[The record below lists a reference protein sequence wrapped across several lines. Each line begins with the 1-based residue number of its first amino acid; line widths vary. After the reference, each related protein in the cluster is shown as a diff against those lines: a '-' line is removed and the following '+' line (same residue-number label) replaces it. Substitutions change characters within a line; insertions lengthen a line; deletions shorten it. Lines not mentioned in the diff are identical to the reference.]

1 MIPPVPA
8 GVEVSS
14 RARFAWACVAGG
26 VAAAAVFAWV
36 VFGGRAD
43 ALRAEPLSAFYDA
56 QARSLLHGHWDTPAP
71 PLSFERFTVDGKYF
85 TYFGPWPAVLRM
97 PVIAFTEEFDGRLSR
112 VSMLLAFAVLLAF
125 AARVA
130 WQARAVVRGDAP
142 LGWRSL
148 LAGGGFVFVAGCGS
162 TALFLGSRGF
172 VYHEAILWAVAWSLA
187 GFSFVVSY
195 LLSGRGW
202 SLVGASIAATLAML
216 SRPSVALGPV
226 FALGL
231 LLAARAVQRLWR
243 WWHRPRA
250 SVQTDAARSIWLA
263 RWLGVSEEA
272 ASGSTWHVALATA
285 VPLVGYAYVNYAKF
299 GTLFSVPIDK
309 QDILLRLPERRAA
322 LAATGNSLF
331 GFDYIPTNLV
341 QYLRP
346 DAIGF
351 RGTFPWVTFASAP
364 HVFANAK
371 FENIEPS
378 ASTTVTSIFLVALA
392 VLGAI
397 AALRGVRAR
406 RVDEDHTTVADAPS
420 AAVFRVPLLAGAA
433 AAVSTIAIAD
443 LFERYQGD
451 FVPVL
456 VVGAAVGLG
465 WLAVLLQ
472 RSTRGIRRLV
482 VGALVVAA
490 AWSCW
495 ATFSLTV
502 IYQRE
507 YSAFQDTAVRAGFVD
522 FQLDVNDALGV
533 GPPSVR
539 RGDALPVIKS
549 PVIRRTNAPHGQ
561 LFVVGDCRALYVASG
576 RSWETVEEP
585 APGAR
590 RWRVRFESAPRGSR
604 QPLWSAGTGPYQILW
619 ARWVD
624 DEHVA
629 FEYEW
634 TGDPSSSTEGSATL
648 HVEPGRTYDLDVLL
662 DPPHIEVK
670 HDDDV
675 LFRSSEESNDSDR
688 PATLGRQPDAAQ
700 GPTEFSGTIRPVSTT
715 PICDRLTR

>member
-14 RARFAWACVAGG
+14 RARFTWACLAGG
-26 VAAAAVFAWV
+26 VGAAAVFAWV

-43 ALRAEPLSAFYDA
+43 ALRPEPLSAFYDA
-56 QARSLLHGHWDTPAP
+56 QARSLLHGHWDTPAA

-85 TYFGPWPAVLRM
+85 TYFGPWPALLRM
-97 PVIAFTEEFDGRLSR
+97 PVIAFTEAFDGRLSR
-112 VSMLLAFAVLLAF
+112 VSMLLAFVVLLAF
-125 AARVA
+125 AGRVA
-130 WQARAVVRGDAP
+130 WQARTVVRGDAP

-148 LAGGGFVFVAGCGS
+148 LAAGGFVFVAGCGS
-162 TALFLGSRGF
+162 AALFLGSRGF
-172 VYHEAILWAVAWSLA
+172 VYHEAILWAIAWSLA
-187 GFSFVVSY
+187 AFSFAVSY
-195 LLSGRGW
+195 LLTGRGW

-216 SRPSVALGPV
+216 SRPSVGLGPV

-231 LLAARAVQRLWR
+231 LLAVRAAQRVWR
-243 WWHRPRA
+243 WWHRPRE
-250 SVQTDAARSIWLA
+250 SFRARAPRRIWLA

-272 ASGSTWHVALATA
+272 ASGSTWRVALATG

-351 RGTFPWVTFASAP
+351 RGTFPWVTFANAP

-397 AALRGVRAR
+397 AAIRGVRAR
-406 RVDEDHTTVADAPS
+406 QAYDDATTGDAPS
-420 AAVFRVPLLAGAA
+420 AAIFRVPLLAGAA
-433 AAVSTIAIAD
+433 AAVSTVAIAD

-451 FVPVL
+451 FVPII

-472 RSTRGIRRLV
+472 DSARGVRRLV
-482 VGALVVAA
+482 VGALVVSA

-507 YSAFQDTAVRAGFVD
+507 YSAFQDIGVRAGFVD
-522 FQLDVNDALGV
+522 FQLDLNDTIGV

-539 RGDALPVIKS
+539 RGDTLPVIKS
-549 PVIRRTNAPHGQ
+549 PVIRRTDAPHGQ
-561 LFVVGDCRALYVASG
+561 FFVLGDCRALYIASG
-576 RSWETVEEP
+576 RAWETVEEP
-585 APGAR
+585 APGAK
-590 RWRVRFESAPRGSR
+590 RWRVRFESAPRGTR
-604 QPLWSAGTGPYQILW
+604 QPLWSAGTDPYQILW

-624 DEHVA
+624 DERVLV
-629 FEYEW
+629 EYEW
-634 TGDPSSSTEGSATL
+634 TGDPSSSREGIATL

-662 DPPHIEVK
+662 DPPHLEVR

-675 LFRSSEESNDSDR
+675 LFRSSEASFDVDR
-688 PATLGRQPDAAQ
+688 PATLGRQPDPAQ
-700 GPTEFSGTIRPVSTT
+700 GPTEFSGTIRPVNTT
-715 PICDRLTR
+715 PICERLTR